1 MKPVPLSRLLSLA
14 GRQLFRESR
23 SGELRVLFFA
33 LLIAVAS
40 STAIGYFSARLNGA
54 MLARAAEFLGADL
67 VLNGTQ
73 PASAEQIER
82 GTRLGLRHADSVEF
96 SSVIATD
103 QGIQL
108 SSIKAVG
115 DRYPLRGQLKSAA
128 APFAAEQAG
137 GRPQAGEVWV
147 ESRLLVSLDLKVG
160 DSIEIGR
167 KPLRI
172 ARILTYEPDR
182 AGDFYS
188 LTPRAM
194 MSLADLDATGV
205 VSRAAGCATAI
216 CGKARRKPSRPIAS
230 RSRAASPPTSACR
243 MPATATARWAMPSAA
258 PSAT

>member
-1 MKPVPLSRLLSLA
+1 MPLSRLLSLA
-14 GRQLFRESR
+14 ARQLFRESR

-115 DRYPLRGQLKSAA
+115 DRYPLRGQLKSA
-128 APFAAEQAG
+128 
-137 GRPQAGEVWV
+137 
-147 ESRLLVSLDLKVG
+147 
-160 DSIEIGR
+160 
-167 KPLRI
+167 
-172 ARILTYEPDR
+172 
-182 AGDFYS
+182 
-188 LTPRAM
+188 
-194 MSLADLDATGV
+194 
-205 VSRAAGCATAI
+205 
-216 CGKARRKPSRPIAS
+216 
-230 RSRAASPPTSACR
+230 
-243 MPATATARWAMPSAA
+243 
-258 PSAT
+258 

>member
-1 MKPVPLSRLLSLA
+1 M
-14 GRQLFRESR
+14 
-23 SGELRVLFFA
+23 LFFA

-172 ARILTYEPDR
+172 ARILR
-182 AGDFYS
+182 AGPRRRLHS

-205 VSRAAGCATAI
+205 VQPGSRVRYRDLWEGPPEALQAY
-216 CGKARRKPSRPIAS
+216 RQQV
-230 RSRAASPPTSACR
+230 RAASPPTSACR

>member
-1 MKPVPLSRLLSLA
+1 MPLSRLLSLA

-108 SSIKAVG
+108 SSI
-115 DRYPLRGQLKSAA
+115 
-128 APFAAEQAG
+128 
-137 GRPQAGEVWV
+137 
-147 ESRLLVSLDLKVG
+147 
-160 DSIEIGR
+160 
-167 KPLRI
+167 
-172 ARILTYEPDR
+172 
-182 AGDFYS
+182 
-188 LTPRAM
+188 
-194 MSLADLDATGV
+194 
-205 VSRAAGCATAI
+205 
-216 CGKARRKPSRPIAS
+216 
-230 RSRAASPPTSACR
+230 
-243 MPATATARWAMPSAA
+243 
-258 PSAT
+258 

>member
-23 SGELRVLFFA
+23 SELRVLFFA

-115 DRYPLRGQLKSAA
+115 DRYPARPAQERCRAVRRRAGRRSS
-128 APFAAEQAG
+128 AG
-137 GRPQAGEVWV
+137 GRGMGRIAPAGQPRPEGRRQHRDRPQAAAHRAHPYLRAGPRR
-147 ESRLLVSLDLKVG
+147 RLLQPDAPRHDEPGRPRCHRVIQPGSRVRYRDLW
-160 DSIEIGR
+160 EGR
-167 KPLRI
+167 W
-172 ARILTYEPDR
+172 
-182 AGDFYS
+182 
-188 LTPRAM
+188 
-194 MSLADLDATGV
+194 
-205 VSRAAGCATAI
+205 
-216 CGKARRKPSRPIAS
+216 KPSRPIAS

-243 MPATATARWAMPSAA
+243 MPATATARWAMPSAV